1 MIGRLVGLCV
11 VEGAVVVWLVTQV
24 FGAEASPAAA
34 VEAAPATVSDPMAN
48 PAATAER
55 VPEESGERTTP
66 PPAAARSEVV
76 AAWRPDDP
84 VGVLLTGSVRLRDGT
99 PVEAS
104 VSLVLGKQRKSA
116 SAQPDGSYAVVGLQ
130 PGEWEVSLRGD
141 RIVET
146 KSAITIGEDAVQ
158 RRDFVCDPSFPL
170 KVRIVTP
177 DGKDATAALRTALPE
192 FEDFSVAGQRE
203 PFPERLAPTDYG
215 RVFVGDAQWR
225 GEMNPRDGFAGTLS
239 LTGLPAHVA
248 LLHRHLVL
256 QQQVV
261 PPGQPQIEFVVDVA
275 ELTKLGGAVTLRVV
289 DDQGAPVVGARVG
302 LHTSNRGGGG
312 RPTDD
317 SGRLT
322 LDGLS
327 PGLLQLEIQAK
338 DRESVWTIVRVEPGQ
353 RRDLGEFRLGAA
365 VPLQGTVLDADGKPA
380 GGNLVWTELKWRT
393 TPTEFRSN
401 LTTAIDADGKFSLW
415 GTGSGRIAVQV
426 RAQDGRIAT
435 GVFDNPPAE
444 PVVLRL
450 GEAASCKVTR
460 PADPTRAF
468 VVTMFDARRLP
479 IQAIYL
485 EARTTTTTISLPP
498 GEYTFEVHDETQRLV
513 QSGALTFGAT
523 PCSLEI
529 R

>member
-11 VEGAVVVWLVTQV
+11 VEGAVVAWLVTQL
-24 FGAEASPAAA
+24 FGGAAASAAA
-34 VEAAPATVSDPMAN
+34 VEAAPATVADPVAT
-48 PAATAER
+48 PSATAER
-55 VPEESGERTTP
+55 APEESGERTAP
-66 PPAAARSEVV
+66 PPAAARSEAV
-76 AAWRPDDP
+76 AAWRSDDP
-84 VGVLLTGSVRLRDGT
+84 VGVLLTGTIRLRDGT
-99 PVEAS
+99 PVDAG
-104 VSLVLGKQRKSA
+104 VSLELDKKRRYATAGQ
-116 SAQPDGSYAVVGLQ
+116 DGSFAIVGLQ
-130 PGEWEVSLRGD
+130 PGDWNLVLRDD

-146 KSAITIGEDAVQ
+146 KAVITIGEDAVQ
-158 RRDFVCDPSFPL
+158 RRDFVCDPSFPM

-177 DGKDATAALRTALPE
+177 DGKDATAALRMALPE
-192 FEDFSVAGQRE
+192 FEDFAVAGQRE
-203 PFPERLAPTDYG
+203 PFPDRLAPTDYG
-215 RVFVGDAQWR
+215 MVFVGDAQWR

-261 PPGQPQIEFVVDVA
+261 QPGQPQIEFVVDVA
-275 ELTKLGGAVTLRVV
+275 ELTKLAGAVTLRVV
-289 DDQGAPVVGARVG
+289 DDQGAPVVGAHVG
-302 LHTSNRGGGG
+302 LTTSNRGGGG
-312 RPTDD
+312 RQTDE
-317 SGRLT
+317 SGRIT

-327 PGLLQLEIQAK
+327 PGLLQLQIQAK

-353 RRDLGEFRLGAA
+353 RADLGEFRLGAV

-380 GGNLVWTELKWRT
+380 GGRLVWTELKWRT
-393 TPTEFRSN
+393 APMEFRSN
-401 LTTAIDADGKFSLW
+401 RSTAIDADGKFSLW

-450 GEAASCKVTR
+450 GEAASCTVTR